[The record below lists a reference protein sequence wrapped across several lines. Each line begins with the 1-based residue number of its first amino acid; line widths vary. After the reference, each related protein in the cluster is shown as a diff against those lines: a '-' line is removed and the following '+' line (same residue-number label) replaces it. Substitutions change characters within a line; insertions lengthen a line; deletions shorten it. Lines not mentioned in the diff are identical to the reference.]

1 MIATKLSELNRVERK
16 ESSIFLFSSFHTL
29 MRSRLCSIGI
39 ACSSILDVRARI
51 KYSRAS
57 RQCRTCALFGQKIT
71 NVHMRLQ
78 FHSCATLAV
87 DKRADY
93 RAHASFD
100 TSDVTHA
107 SSNSRVLF
115 PTYRVP

>member
-1 MIATKLSELNRVERK
+1 MIATKLRAKQGKVERK

-29 MRSRLCSIGI
+29 MRSCLCSIGI

-71 NVHMRLQ
+71 NVH
-78 FHSCATLAV
+78 
-87 DKRADY
+87 
-93 RAHASFD
+93 
-100 TSDVTHA
+100 TSQTCTCA
-107 SSNSRVLF
+107 SSSTRVLL
-115 PTYRVP
+115 

>member
-71 NVHMRLQ
+71 NVH
-78 FHSCATLAV
+78 
-87 DKRADY
+87 
-93 RAHASFD
+93 
-100 TSDVTHA
+100 TSQTCTCA
-107 SSNSRVLF
+107 SSSTRVLL
-115 PTYRVP
+115 